1 MFCRH
6 NHATLRSKSKGIFQR
21 HILAFKTIILGSIFY
36 ATKIIVC
43 VETPKKNVQ
52 NFDKW
57 QHSSRTF
64 PVNYLSN

>member
-43 VETPKKNVQ
+43 VEPLKKMSKTLTSGSIVVEP
-52 NFDKW
+52 
-57 QHSSRTF
+57 S
-64 PVNYLSN
+64 L